1 MEIIGYIDAIPR
13 MVLEALSTAY
23 QGKSSEPANSL
34 QTVWGVTG
42 SIGSPIEQTHRYPAG
57 S

>member
-1 MEIIGYIDAIPR
+1 MEVIGYIDAIPR
-13 MVLEALSTAY
+13 MVLETLSAAY

-34 QTVWGVTG
+34 QTVWEVSG
-42 SIGSPIEQTHRYPAG
+42 SIGSIEQTYRYPAG